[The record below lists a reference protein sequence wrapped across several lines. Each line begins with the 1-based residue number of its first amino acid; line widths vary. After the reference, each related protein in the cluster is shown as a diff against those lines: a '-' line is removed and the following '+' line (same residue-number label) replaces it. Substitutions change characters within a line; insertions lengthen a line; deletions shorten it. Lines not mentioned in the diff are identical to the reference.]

1 MMKRITSLLAAAFV
15 ASVGLAP
22 AWAQDQR
29 EDYTSHVKNAGFA
42 EGASTLVGDTARDA
56 SNSRGAIVSPKD
68 WKLTM
73 SDHTATWDRQ
83 FLSYSEYE
91 AASAGLDDFQKP
103 SLMPSDG
110 DDGFYFHAI
119 TGGQAPSTPYSML
132 QTINTLPKGKYT
144 LVYDAVYYSIAANET
159 QYPTMQV
166 ESGSGVKSKNFFASE
181 GAPTEWSTDSVEFTV
196 INDNEDVTFGIY
208 YPIKTTLEQHVYAD
222 NIHLFRTGDLSETDI
237 LEGVYQATDDA
248 RMYLEGM
255 EYEQYLLSDW
265 VEKIQRL
272 YEWNDDFTLE
282 EAFAYEKELNAFVAE
297 LEELADL
304 HDSLDILATREK
316 AFIAETNFPGAADY
330 QAVIDKLTEMYQ
342 GQHDIDQAKAL
353 ITELEAA
360 TYTYKLS
367 GLSSAASYD
376 NPVDASFLITNP
388 AIDAATGK
396 QDPEAA
402 PGWYIEATGT
412 GQPYIY
418 SGQTFAK
425 TETEDQIS
433 TGTYFNTWEGTM
445 GSSKYT
451 ATQTI
456 TGLPMGIY
464 RIKAMMESDGGNV
477 FLFGNVD
484 GAYFSTN
491 ANKNYGDYRFDTVTV
506 DNIPVTNG
514 SLQIGVTSNADAL
527 WGGPASTSFYFAA
540 DNFELYYCGT
550 DMSVLNDL
558 LNAKIKEAEELL
570 NAGTSM
576 LKGDKTAI
584 EAIIT
589 KAKEVAAG
597 TDIPAIS
604 EQISILGTLPV
615 TIEASAAAIEIVQ
628 IQIDEAQAIYDE
640 TNQYFEA
647 AEKADLENALLAAN
661 TWIAADESVTAEAD
675 GIIEEIKAT
684 LLAARKSGTP
694 NQIKDGACDATYWI
708 TNADL
713 EEGDVAWKRTLGN
726 TGFEPDFAFADGNS
740 NSLFFWAGN
749 TDGLTPFENHQT
761 IYGLP
766 NGKYRVTARG
776 FYGAADD
783 TNDKISRLPNDSVV
797 FYAYGDVND
806 EVQVNMYTQRFID
819 GDTVET
825 DASSGLPLLDP
836 ETGLPIYKSFY
847 DNRKVDYQ
855 LEVTVTHGWLRIG
868 YKAIGKPNCCRAQID
883 DFTLTYLEEGPELP
897 YPDAI
902 EDVNADENAVKAYA
916 VNGKIV
922 VESEQPYT
930 ITSVS
935 GQTYENDAQF
945 APGVYVVKTDNAA
958 VKVVVD

>member
-42 EGASTLVGDTARDA
+42 EGASTLVGDTAH
-56 SNSRGAIVSPKD
+56 SGGRGVIVSPKD

-73 SDHTATWDRQ
+73 SDHYAGWDRQ
-83 FLSYSEYE
+83 FLSYSEFE
-91 AASAGLDDFQKP
+91 NTSVDAFQTP
-103 SLMPSDG
+103 RLMPSDG

-119 TGGQAPSTPYSML
+119 TGGQAPTKPYSML

-144 LVYDAVYYSIAANET
+144 LVYDAVYYSIAANEV
-159 QYPTMQV
+159 QQPAMQV
-166 ESGSGVKSKNFFASE
+166 ESGSGVKSKNFFVSE
-181 GAPTEWSTDSVEFTV
+181 GEPTEWSTDSVEFTV
-196 INDNEDVTFGIY
+196 INDNEDVTFGMY
-208 YPIKTTLEQHVYAD
+208 YAIKTSLEQHVYMD
-222 NIHLFRTGDLSETDI
+222 NFRLFRTGELSDADV
-237 LEGVYQATDDA
+237 LEGVYAATDDA

-272 YEWNDDFTLE
+272 YEWNDDFTLA

-330 QAVIDKLTEMYQ
+330 QAVIDKLTEMYN

-353 ITELEAA
+353 ITELADA
-360 TYTYKLS
+360 TYAYKVS
-367 GLSSAASYD
+367 GLSEAASYD
-376 NPVDASFLITNP
+376 NPVDATFLITNP
-388 AIDAATGK
+388 TIDATTGR

-433 TGTYFNTWEGTM
+433 TGTYFNTWDGTM
-445 GSSKYT
+445 GKSKYT

-464 RIKAMMESDGGNV
+464 RIKALMESDGGNV

-491 ANKNYGDYRFDTVTV
+491 ANKNYGDYRFDTITV

-514 SLQIGVTSNADAL
+514 NLQIGVTSNADAL

-584 EAIIT
+584 EAIIA

-615 TIEASAAAIEIVQ
+615 TIEESAAAIESVQ
-628 IQIDEAQAIYDE
+628 LEQTIAQEIYDAD
-640 TNQYFEA
+640 NKYFEEVEKTA
-647 AEKADLENALLAAN
+647 LAEVLAAAT
-661 TWIAADESVTAEAD
+661 TWISADESVVGEAD
-675 GIIEEIKAT
+675 GMIEEIKAA
-684 LLAARKSGTP
+684 LLAAQKSSLP
-694 NQIKDGACDATYWI
+694 NKIKEGACDATFMI
-708 TNADL
+708 VNPDL
-713 EEGDVAWKRTLGN
+713 EEGAIGWHAVKGN
-726 TGFEPDFAFADGNS
+726 TNYELPFQYFEDGAS
-740 NSLFFWAGN
+740 NSLFFWADKV
-749 TDGLTPFENHQT
+749 DGSAPAFENRQT
-761 IYGLP
+761 IYNLP
-766 NGKYRVTARG
+766 NGKYRVTAQG
-776 FYGAADD
+776 FYGAADPYE
-783 TNDKISRLPNDSVV
+783 TRSRLPNDSVV
-797 FYAYGDVND
+797 FFAYGDVND
-806 EVQVNMYTQRFID
+806 EVQVNMYTQRFLD
-819 GDTVET
+819 GDTIER
-825 DASSGLPLLDP
+825 DASSDLPLLDDD
-836 ETGLPIYKSFY
+836 GNLIYKPFF
-847 DNRKVDYQ
+847 DGRKVHYE

-868 YKAIGKPNCCRAQID
+868 FKSIGQINCGRAQID

-945 APGVYVVKTDNAA
+945 APGVYVVKTANAA